1 AYMYTYIGKPW
12 KTQEKIRFIVD
23 SMYHERPDGYAGN
36 EDAGQMSAWAV
47 WSMMGL
53 YPVAPVGGEYVFGSP
68 VLDKANISM
77 PNGKTFTIIARNNST
92 KNIYV
97 KAITLNGKPY
107 NKMYIRHEDML
118 KGGELVFE
126 MSDKPNKELG
136 QKRES
141 WPTSME
147 N

>member
-1 AYMYTYIGKPW
+1 MYTYIGKAW
-12 KTQEKIRFIVD
+12 KTQEKVRQIVD
-23 SMYHERPDGYAGN
+23 SMYHDRPDGYAGN

-53 YPVAPVGGEYVFGSP
+53 YPASPVGGEYVFGSP
-68 VLDKANISM
+68 VLDKSTITM
-77 PNGKTFTIIARNNST
+77 PNGKTFTIIAKNNLE

-97 KAITLNGKPY
+97 KSVSLNGKAY
-107 NKMYIRHEDML
+107 HKTYINHADL
-118 KGGELVFE
+118 VKGGELVFE
-126 MSDKPNKELG
+126 MSSKPNKKFG
-136 QKRES
+136 KHRDS